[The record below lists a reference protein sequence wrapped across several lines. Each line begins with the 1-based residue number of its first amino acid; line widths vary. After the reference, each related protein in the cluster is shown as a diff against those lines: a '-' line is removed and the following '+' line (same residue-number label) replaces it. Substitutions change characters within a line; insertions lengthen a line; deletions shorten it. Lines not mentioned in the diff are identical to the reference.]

1 MFSVSAS
8 PSWSAFF
15 ILISLPLPRN
25 RRGSAPLAEIRLNH
39 CGFTVRVM
47 SWSSKEKPVPAN
59 ASLRTSISVDS
70 KAAVP
75 PPAVRLARSFFA
87 SGSLLTT

>member
-1 MFSVSAS
+1 
-8 PSWSAFF
+8 
-15 ILISLPLPRN
+15 
-25 RRGSAPLAEIRLNH
+25 
-39 CGFTVRVM
+39 M

-75 PPAVRLARSFFA
+75 PPAVRLAGSVFA